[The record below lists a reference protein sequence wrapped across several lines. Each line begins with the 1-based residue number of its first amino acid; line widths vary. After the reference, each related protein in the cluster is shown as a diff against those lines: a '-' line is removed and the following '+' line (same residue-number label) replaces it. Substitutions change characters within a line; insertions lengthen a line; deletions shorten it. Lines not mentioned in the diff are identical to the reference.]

1 MRFIDKYLKMGLKSE
16 NEVFDYLIDTL
27 TKTIRT
33 YDYYVNWDKIK
44 SDISNIEVHL
54 NILNTLIGKKDI
66 DNILRELI
74 AKYPEIVH
82 TIPLLLAC
90 KGKTTIEVLDNNLFK
105 EYKFATKQKYS
116 DQEVNNIIEFMSKS
130 GLFDILQNKNIKD
143 VKDYC
148 FGVEVGVDTNG
159 RKNRSGKIMEGIVED
174 YLTELNKNRNLP
186 FIVQAT
192 QKKIFDKFQIEIPVD
207 KSSRRFDFA
216 VKTKN
221 KLYLIEVNYYSG
233 GGSKL
238 KAVAGEFISVNNLLS
253 NNNNIGFIWI
263 TEGMGWYTAK
273 QPLRETF
280 DKIDHTIN
288 LNMIENGILEEILT
302 KEL

>member
-1 MRFIDKYLKMGLKSE
+1 M
-16 NEVFDYLIDTL
+16 
-27 TKTIRT
+27 
-33 YDYYVNWDKIK
+33 
-44 SDISNIEVHL
+44 
-54 NILNTLIGKKDI
+54 
-66 DNILRELI
+66 
-74 AKYPEIVH
+74 
-82 TIPLLLAC
+82 
-90 KGKTTIEVLDNNLFK
+90 
-105 EYKFATKQKYS
+105 
-116 DQEVNNIIEFMSKS
+116 
-130 GLFDILQNKNIKD
+130 
-143 VKDYC
+143 
-148 FGVEVGVDTNG
+148 
-159 RKNRSGKIMEGIVED
+159 
-174 YLTELNKNRNLP
+174 NKNRNLP